1 MLQRL
6 RPYVLADFC
15 ASLFPGNEEL
25 GRWLDVIILREVTLI
40 DCQRETPA
48 RIDEAGE
55 DIAAGNVDDTFDP
68 IIYSGFVIFGAIS
81 IPSRFCTSVSTPF
94 SGTTKNCR
102 PCLLLLR
109 ACY

>member
-25 GRWLDVIILREVTLI
+25 GRWLDVIILREVTVI

-55 DIAAGNVDDTFDP
+55 DIAAGKRRRHLRSDH
-68 IIYSGFVIFGAIS
+68 
-81 IPSRFCTSVSTPF
+81 
-94 SGTTKNCR
+94 
-102 PCLLLLR
+102 LLR
-109 ACY
+109 IRNLRRHLNPVAVLHQRQHPVLRHDEELQALSPFA